1 MIKEIQE
8 KVLEKL
14 NTPADRFKEIFQNQ
28 QSLRLTRKG
37 RNKMMRKYD
46 NWSFEEHGLKAGD
59 QIALQRK
66 MTYPYF
72 IDKKMIVLFTERDAF
87 MAKMAGAKGWID
99 GKT

>member
-1 MIKEIQE
+1 MVKEIQE
-8 KVLEKL
+8 KLLEKL
-14 NTPADRFKEIFQNQ
+14 NIEPARFKEIFQNQ

-37 RNKMMRKYD
+37 RNMLMRRYD
-46 NWSFEEHGLKAGD
+46 SWKFEDHGLMSGD
-59 QIALQRK
+59 QINLQRK

-99 GKT
+99 GKS

>member
-1 MIKEIQE
+1 MIKEIHA
-8 KVLEKL
+8 KLLEKL
-14 NTPADRFKEIFQNQ
+14 NIPQDRFKEIFQNQ

-37 RNKMMRKYD
+37 RNMMQRRYD
-46 NWSFEEHGLKAGD
+46 NWTFEEHGLMAGD
-59 QIALQRK
+59 QIELQRK

-99 GKT
+99 GKA